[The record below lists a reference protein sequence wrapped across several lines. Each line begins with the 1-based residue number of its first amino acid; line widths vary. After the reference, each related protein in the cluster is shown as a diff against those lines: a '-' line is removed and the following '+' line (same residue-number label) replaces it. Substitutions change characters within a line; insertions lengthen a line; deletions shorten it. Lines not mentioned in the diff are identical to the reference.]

1 MDLFDIA
8 NQKNNFVLKPLAE
21 RVRPETLEEYIGQE
35 HLLSKD
41 KMLYRAIMTDNL
53 SSAIFYG
60 PPGVGKT
67 TLARIIANQTK
78 ANFIELSAVSAGTAD
93 VKKIVQEAESNLK
106 IYGKKTILFLD
117 EVHRFNKSQQDS
129 LLPWV
134 EKGIIILIGATTE
147 NPYFEVN
154 NALLSRSMIFELKAL
169 TDKDVI
175 KALRN
180 ALKNPKGF
188 GNLSIDVEEDV
199 FNYFAIHSNGDI
211 RKALNALDMA
221 VKTSKKV
228 DNKIVITTLDAKE
241 CIQRKMSLYDKN
253 GDNHYDTI
261 SAFIKSMRGSDP
273 DATVYYLAKM
283 LDSGEDPVFI
293 ARRIVIFS
301 SEDIGNAD
309 PMALVVATSAMTTA
323 HMIGMPECRIN
334 LSQAAIYAAC
344 APKSNASI
352 SAIDLALEDVRKNR
366 DSGIPPYLMDAHYK
380 GAARLEHGTGYLYP
394 HSFGGFVKQQ
404 YLPNSHKNKIYYSPT
419 ENGVEAKIKDR
430 LNMLW
435 TDKQR

>member
-8 NQKNNFVLKPLAE
+8 NQRNNLVLKPLAE

-53 SSAIFYG
+53 SSAILYG

-93 VKKIVQEAESNLK
+93 VKKIVHEAESNLK
-106 IYGKKTILFLD
+106 IYGRKTILFLD

-154 NALLSRSMIFELKAL
+154 NALLSRSMMFQLKAL

-175 KALRN
+175 KALNN
-180 ALKNPKGF
+180 ALKSPKGF
-188 GNLSIDVEEDV
+188 ANLSIDVEEDV
-199 FNYFAIHSNGDI
+199 FKYFAIHSNGDI

-221 VKTSKKV
+221 VKTSKRI
-228 DNKIVITTLDAKE
+228 DNNIFITVEDAKE
-241 CIQRKMSLYDKN
+241 CIQKKMSLYDKN

-273 DATVYYLAKM
+273 DAAVFYLAKM

-309 PMALVVATSAMTTA
+309 PMALIVATSAMTAA

-352 SAIDLALEDVRKNR
+352 SAIDSALEDVRKNR

-380 GAARLEHGTGYLYP
+380 GAEKLDHGLGYLYP
-394 HSFGGFVKQQ
+394 HSFGGFVEQQ
-404 YLPNSHKNKIYYSPT
+404 YLPASHKTKIYYNPT
-419 ENGVEAKIKDR
+419 ENGTEARIKDR
-430 LNMLW
+430 LNKLW
-435 TDKQR
+435 VNKKR